1 MRNDVND
8 ITVALKA
15 QSDSAHHAILDDRS
29 TSLHHQALF
38 AARPRIS
45 DTIKNIIITSMK
57 TAFDSHD
64 GPLLFASGFCTLF

>member
-15 QSDSAHHAILDDRS
+15 QSDSAYHAILDDRS
-29 TSLHHQALF
+29 TSLHHEALF

-45 DTIKNIIITSMK
+45 DTSNIIITSMK

-64 GPLLFASGFCTLF
+64 GPPLIASGFCILF